1 MARRLARLLR
11 DEWLLAGLCAL
22 AVAFAAVSQGF
33 GGDAWKF
40 PTAVGA
46 LTAALA
52 AAEVLRLARAGTAPP
67 VETDAGTRR
76 RGLLLAGWFLATL
89 AAVYVLG
96 LLVTVAVSTALYFR
110 VFLET
115 SLPRAAA
122 LGLGH
127 ALVFW
132 VSFELLA
139 GFRLW
144 SGLL

>member
-11 DEWLLAGLCAL
+11 DEWLLVGLCAL
-22 AVAFAAVSQGF
+22 AVAFAAVAQGF
-33 GGDAWKF
+33 RGDAWKF
-40 PTAVGA
+40 PTTVGA

-52 AAEVLRLARAGTAPP
+52 VAEFLRIARAGTPAQRPG
-67 VETDAGTRR
+67 DGAGR
-76 RGLLLAGWFLATL
+76 RGPLLAAWFLATL